1 MSARPTLPGDFA
13 RRVLTAEMELEQTVE
28 RETVE
33 KLVGLYRL
41 AVEFY
46 DYWGDSRFV
55 DYQARLHQ
63 LLLRPGLL
71 EHLSSVHSALSPRPS
86 PLISPRCLPPA
97 SPSPHPTPKS
107 ALLPSRSPLESPS
120 QELSSQMP
128 IKQDRKLE
136 LMMDTQ
142 RRETSHACT
151 KAKQDV
157 ADQCSLLNS
166 RLARRKGHNHKASVD
181 LSSSTAWAERGRRGS
196 DSLSDSP
203 QHRSIAESDKSGG
216 ISKQKPG
223 LDSMTEQIEEVMERM
238 CADFTGK
245 AAAIRLR
252 YQTQIQTVESEMNGS
267 EFMRKIVENMRKA
280 EESELAD
287 LQKELNAQQRA
298 QLSQLGFA

>member
-13 RRVLTAEMELEQTVE
+13 RKVLTAEMELEQIVE

-33 KLVGLYRL
+33 RLVGLYRL

-71 EHLSSVHSALSPRPS
+71 EHLGSARATLSPRPS
-86 PLISPRCLPPA
+86 PLISPRSLPPS
-97 SPSPHPTPKS
+97 SPSPRPTPKS
-107 ALLPSRSPLESPS
+107 ALLPPLESPS

-128 IKQDRKLE
+128 IKQDRKFE

-142 RRETSHACT
+142 RRETSQACT
-151 KAKQDV
+151 KARQDV
-157 ADQCSLLNS
+157 ADQCSLLHS
-166 RLARRKGHNHKASVD
+166 RLAQRKGHNRKASADISSPTVWTQKERKGSGS
-181 LSSSTAWAERGRRGS
+181 LSSSPLHHAV
-196 DSLSDSP
+196 
-203 QHRSIAESDKSGG
+203 AESDKSGG
-216 ISKQKPG
+216 ISKQQTG
-223 LDSMTEQIEEVMERM
+223 LDSMTEQIEEVMERV
-238 CADFTGK
+238 CVDFAGK

-252 YQTQIQTVESEMNGS
+252 YQTQIQSVENDMNGS

-287 LQKELNAQQRA
+287 LQKELKSQQRA
-298 QLSQLGFA
+298 QLSQLGFS